1 MFKGT
6 KELET
11 VGTNGRL
18 FKKRVAILEC
28 DSCGIEF
35 QHRFLS
41 SLQHRVTHF
50 RSRQCAGASLRRGLV
65 SDVKRQKTWIQKY
78 GVRHPSQL
86 SSFQDKRKDTSIVRY
101 GDLFHKTDAFK
112 EKRCSV
118 MTLRYGMQY
127 QQTAEFK
134 KRRLMSLK
142 DNGNYNGSSKGE
154 L

>member
-1 MFKGT
+1 M
-6 KELET
+6 
-11 VGTNGRL
+11 
-18 FKKRVAILEC
+18 
-28 DSCGIEF
+28 
-35 QHRFLS
+35 
-41 SLQHRVTHF
+41 
-50 RSRQCAGASLRRGLV
+50 
-65 SDVKRQKTWIQKY
+65 
-78 GVRHPSQL
+78 
-86 SSFQDKRKDTSIVRY
+86 RY

-154 L
+154 LRCLQLLRLAFGEVKHHIIVNG